1 MQERKKSAG
10 DPKAPRET
18 ASDDPTVNDSSS
30 PEPEGMVRASPRSG
44 LFVALWLLI
53 PVILVL
59 VVGWLTR

>member
-1 MQERKKSAG
+1 MQEKKKSAG

-18 ASDDPTVNDSSS
+18 ASDDPTVNESSS
-30 PEPEGMVRASPRSG
+30 GAEGTVSASPRSG